1 MIVWSDHKNFDLH
14 IYGLFFMYCDCIQKT
29 QLLWQNKTPWF
40 ARKAIK
46 DFFYKGFSAV
56 CSRWIDQ
63 RENFFTVNQGCTV
76 TNYDRKIFVS
86 FFSACKF
93 DLTLQACTRADKKS
107 YCRCRAVTSM
117 KRAEAKIVNFLFTC
131 ERKI

>member
-1 MIVWSDHKNFDLH
+1 MTKQDSLARQKSNKRFFLIRDLVPFV
-14 IYGLFFMYCDCIQKT
+14 LDEKT
-29 QLLWQNKTPWF
+29 SGRTFSPLIKAAPLLIMT
-40 ARKAIK
+40 
-46 DFFYKGFSAV
+46 
-56 CSRWIDQ
+56 
-63 RENFFTVNQGCTV
+63 E
-76 TNYDRKIFVS
+76 IFVS